1 MDNEVAK
8 MAENIDNNAIGVAGK
23 DGVISYECPHCG
35 GPLQFGNVYTTK
47 CEHCGIEVQRTPP
60 PVRLTT
66 PIGQPDSDDSKGR
79 EGAYPGGGGFGLFGA
94 AMWLPMYM
102 ALIAAFSMHTST
114 YTAMGAAHPAHVHG
128 VGGFAG

>member
-1 MDNEVAK
+1 
-8 MAENIDNNAIGVAGK
+8 MAESINNNAIGVAGK

-47 CEHCGIEVQRTPP
+47 CEHCGTEVQRTPP

-66 PIGQPDSDDSKGR
+66 PIGQPAGDDDNKGQ
-79 EGAYPGGGGFGLFGA
+79 GAYPRGMGFGSGMMM
-94 AMWLPMYM
+94 MWLPMYM
-102 ALIAAFSMHTST
+102 ALIATYSTHASM
-114 YTAMGAAHPAHVHG
+114 YTGMGAAHPAHVHG